1 MKRAESALSLARTK
15 PSVVADG
22 IQSTLTSDM
31 WLTSLSGSDYIVF
44 DLGANYD
51 VTNLHVWNYFE
62 TGAALRGINS
72 VSISYDTTVAGNE
85 FTSAGSY
92 EFASE
97 IDGSGSDIAI
107 STMTNAR
114 LVRFDV
120 NSTHGSVYYVGL
132 SEVQFTSAVPEASTW
147 GVIAG
152 LVSLG
157 VVAWHKRFS
166 KRN

>member
-22 IQSTLTSDM
+22 IHSTLTSDM